1 MDNNELFPILG
12 TKPKEYIPWECI
24 QPHEEQALKNHGQ
37 TLKRLAERGGLD
49 WTEALAVLEDRK
61 WMNMD
66 ESEAKEKVLEITE
79 QKEWIVPVTWE
90 MCGLIKV
97 KAKSASDAFNKVKN
111 DEEDYE
117 LPLEKNYV
125 DGSFTT
131 SYDTEEMIE
140 DYTKMYK
147 EGKIIMKPSQYVIEN
162 LDNSFVVRWGEN
174 PILFDSQEEAE
185 EFIDMFPKFFKG
197 CNYKL
202 SKGIYFLDNS
212 INYKD
217 IPKEKLEEQKE
228 ME

>member
-1 MDNNELFPILG
+1 MDNNDLFPILG
-12 TKPKEYIPWECI
+12 TKPKVYIPWEYI

-140 DYTKMYK
+140 NYTKMYK
-147 EGKIIMKPSQYVIEN
+147 EGKII
-162 LDNSFVVRWGEN
+162 L
-174 PILFDSQEEAE
+174 
-185 EFIDMFPKFFKG
+185 
-197 CNYKL
+197 
-202 SKGIYFLDNS
+202 
-212 INYKD
+212 
-217 IPKEKLEEQKE
+217 
-228 ME
+228 